1 MKKKGY
7 IIEHDYDGD
16 SDNFERF
23 LIKTPDGEIIRR
35 EIYAYQLDNVLKSL
49 PDISGNTEM
58 MPMPVADNPYGGN
71 VHKNR
76 PHYIYGREMKD
87 HQYSNRD
94 WRRWIF
100 PKGIKTKIDDNTL
113 YLVWFTHSE
122 AADPADSSEQF
133 YVYYIEQAPR
143 EIQEAKEQIQK
154 LTKQLNDYQSRYLTE

>member
-35 EIYAYQLDNVLKSL
+35 EIYAYQLDNVLKGL
-49 PDISGNTEM
+49 PDISDTVEM
-58 MPMPVADNPYGGN
+58 MPMPVSEDPYGGN

-76 PHYIYGREMKD
+76 PHYMYGREMKD
-87 HQYSNRD
+87 HQFSNHD

-100 PKGIKTKIDDNTL
+100 PKAVKDKIDDNTL
-113 YLVWFTHSE
+113 YLVWFRYSD

-133 YVYYIEQAPR
+133 YVYYIEKAPKEIR
-143 EIQEAKEQIQK
+143 EAREKAEE
-154 LTKQLNDYQSRYLTE
+154 LTKKVREYQERLLTV